1 MLYKI
6 TNSCSNAKSVVTN
19 SLLYNKTDYI
29 FVTKLFIGRITA
41 QMLHRIKELCINLT
55 HCVCAGNIH
64 FIAKDGH
71 RRTTHTFIYE
81 AHKTPRMHKHKQTK

>member
-19 SLLYNKTDYI
+19 SLLYYKTDYI

-55 HCVCAGNIH
+55 HCLCAGYIH
-64 FIAKDGH
+64 FSAKDGPTAE
-71 RRTTHTFIYE
+71 RHTYIYL
-81 AHKTPRMHKHKQTK
+81 